1 MSNLLPVTLPAIV
14 ATIYIHPRCNNSA
27 SVTVI
32 IGPPSD
38 GDQVTFYNGSNE
50 SKLIYALQDARKA
63 YPNANVVWEG
73 WKYMTVRDFANHPA
87 SVLCLRFESDV
98 FLHCG
103 NPSDHVITAVH

>member
-50 SKLIYALQDARKA
+50 SKLIYAL
-63 YPNANVVWEG
+63 
-73 WKYMTVRDFANHPA
+73 
-87 SVLCLRFESDV
+87 
-98 FLHCG
+98 
-103 NPSDHVITAVH
+103 